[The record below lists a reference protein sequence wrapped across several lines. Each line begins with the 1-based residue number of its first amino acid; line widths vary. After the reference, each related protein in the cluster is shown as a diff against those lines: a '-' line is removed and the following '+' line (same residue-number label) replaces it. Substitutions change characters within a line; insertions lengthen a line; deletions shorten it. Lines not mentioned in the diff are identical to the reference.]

1 MSGKRYPEEFKIEA
15 VKQVIDRG
23 HSVSSVATR
32 LDITTHSLYAWIKK
46 YGPDSS
52 TNKEQSDAQAG
63 IRRLQKELKR
73 VTDERDIFKKSRGVL
88 RKAVRLR
95 YAFIRDNSRC
105 WPVRLLC
112 RVLDVHPSGFYAWFK
127 QPYSQRH
134 QVDLRLTGQIKQFWL
149 ESGCVYGYRKIHL
162 DLRDSGQQCG
172 VNRVWRLMNRAGIK
186 AQVGYRSP
194 RARKGEASIVSPNRL
209 QRQFNPDAPDKR
221 WVTDIT
227 YVRTH
232 EGWLYLAVV
241 VDLFSRKIIGWSMQS
256 RMTKDIVLNALL
268 MAVWRRNP
276 RKQVLVH
283 SDQGSQ
289 YTSHEWQS
297 FLKSHGLEGSMSR
310 RGNCHDNAVAESFFQ
325 LLKRE
330 RIKKKIYGTREEA
343 RSDIFDYIE
352 MFYNSKRRHGSSNQM
367 SPTEYENQYYQRLGS
382 VWIIRGDSF
391 RLYWLL

>member
-46 YGPDSS
+46 YDPDSS
-52 TNKEQSDAQAG
+52 TNKEQSDAQAE

-194 RARKGEASIVSPNRL
+194 RARKGESSIVSPNRL

-256 RMTKDIVLNALL
+256 RMTKDIFLNALL

-276 RKQVLVH
+276 QKQVLVH

-297 FLKSHGLEGSMSR
+297 FLKAHGLEGSMSR

-367 SPTEYENQYYQRLGS
+367 SPTEYEKQYYQRLGS
-382 VWIIRGDSF
+382 V
-391 RLYWLL
+391 

>member
-15 VKQVIDRG
+15 VKQVVDRG
-23 HSVSSVATR
+23 YSVSSVATR

-52 TNKEQSDAQAG
+52 TNKEQSDAQAE

-95 YAFIRDNSRC
+95 YAFIRDNICC

-209 QRQFNPDAPDKR
+209 QRQSNPDAPDKR

-227 YVRTH
+227 YIRTH

-276 RKQVLVH
+276 QKQVLVH

-382 VWIIRGDSF
+382 V
-391 RLYWLL
+391 